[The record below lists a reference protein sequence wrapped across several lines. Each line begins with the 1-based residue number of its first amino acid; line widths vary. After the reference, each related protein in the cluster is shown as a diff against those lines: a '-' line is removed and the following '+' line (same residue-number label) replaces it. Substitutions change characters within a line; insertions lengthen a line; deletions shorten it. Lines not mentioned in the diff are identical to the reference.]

1 MCRSTRKTCDCIP
14 IQNNGCVW
22 WVAKLI
28 RCEYKK
34 QSIQKKLRHVT
45 LGQIG
50 RFGSTNRTILLK
62 IGITK
67 SLPVAAVDSDFNRTG
82 GH

>member
-1 MCRSTRKTCDCIP
+1 M
-14 IQNNGCVW
+14 
-22 WVAKLI
+22 AKLI

-34 QSIQKKLRHVT
+34 QSVQERLSHVT

-50 RFGSTNRTILLK
+50 RFGSMNRTILLK

-67 SLPVAAVDSDFNRTG
+67 SLPVAAVDTELIRIG

>member
-1 MCRSTRKTCDCIP
+1 
-14 IQNNGCVW
+14 
-22 WVAKLI
+22 VAKLI

-34 QSIQKKLRHVT
+34 QSVQERLSHVT

-50 RFGSTNRTILLK
+50 RFGSMNRTILLK

-67 SLPVAAVDSDFNRTG
+67 SLPVAAVDTEL
-82 GH
+82 

>member
-1 MCRSTRKTCDCIP
+1 M
-14 IQNNGCVW
+14 
-22 WVAKLI
+22 AKLI

-34 QSIQKKLRHVT
+34 RSIQKKLRHVI

-50 RFGSTNRTILLK
+50 RLGSTNRAILLK

-67 SLPVAAVDSDFNRTG
+67 SLPVAAVDTPFIRTG

>member
-1 MCRSTRKTCDCIP
+1 M
-14 IQNNGCVW
+14 
-22 WVAKLI
+22 AKLI

-34 QSIQKKLRHVT
+34 QSIQKRLRRVT
-45 LGQIG
+45 LGEIG

-67 SLPVAAVDSDFNRTG
+67 SLPVAAVDSKFIRIG